1 MGTPPPGRRRV
12 QPHRPTPG
20 HLAVGRSVASA
31 PGNPNWGRKKKH
43 ENKQKHGTRRN
54 FGRGVVPFSKFCFW
68 FYVNF
73 FLGGVTSG
81 EYSNEFIQYVDDY
94 KGQVYI
100 QLPAGHPSGN
110 VPSS

>member
-1 MGTPPPGRRRV
+1 M
-12 QPHRPTPG
+12 
-20 HLAVGRSVASA
+20 
-31 PGNPNWGRKKKH
+31 
-43 ENKQKHGTRRN
+43 
-54 FGRGVVPFSKFCFW
+54 
-68 FYVNF
+68 NF

-110 VPSS
+110 VPGG